1 MQRVTK
7 YRLTIAAL
15 GLAVIGLATYGGVLQ
30 RDDTQ
35 LRDQAAKDKQHAAES
50 ETNLSEAKRV
60 IAGFKI
66 EAASRTAA
74 QSTMQQAVAS
84 FSRQAEACQAVKQ
97 QLHIQE

>member
-7 YRLTIAAL
+7 YRLMITVL
-15 GLAVIGLATYGGVLQ
+15 GLAVIGLATYGVMLQ

-35 LRDQAAKDKQHAAES
+35 LRDQAAIDKKHASDS
-50 ETNLSEAKRV
+50 ENKLSEAKRV
-60 IAGFKI
+60 IDGFRS
-66 EAASRTAA
+66 EAAGRTVA
-74 QSTMQQAVAS
+74 QSTMQQALAA

>member
-7 YRLTIAAL
+7 YRLMIAVL
-15 GLAVIGLATYGGVLQ
+15 GLAVIGLATYGFMLQ

-35 LRDQAAKDKQHAAES
+35 LRDQAAKDKQHTSES
-50 ETNLSEAKRV
+50 ETKLSEAKRV
-60 IAGFKI
+60 IDAFKS
-66 EAASRTAA
+66 EASGRTAA
-74 QSTMQQAVAS
+74 QSTMQQAVAA